1 MKYRFL
7 YLTTIVLF
15 LTTVSCA
22 EKNIKKESVQP
33 NIVFILADDLGY
45 MDIGA
50 YAEKMTKV
58 KPENQFYE
66 TPNLNK
72 LISVGVSFSQAYT
85 APLCSPTRS
94 SILTGIYAAKW
105 GFNTATPGGARS
117 FYTKGELPP
126 EGFHEQDVMHGDDFK
141 LEKALN
147 NGYTR
152 IALPSGQPQDY
163 GEDAITIA
171 ESLAD
176 YTSAFMGKWH
186 LGGHGS
192 EGYQP
197 HDQGFEEL
205 SYFDAG
211 GSVYYDWTA
220 TWERKTKI
228 FPKMRQKELVRGKV
242 NGEIKEGEYLTDNL
256 TQQAVNYIDSYVK
269 GSREKPFFLY
279 FNEFAVHSP
288 LQAPEED
295 IAYFESKNTKG
306 WNGHNNSTYAAMV
319 QHLDESVGRIVD
331 KLRSSGLLENT
342 LIVFMSD
349 NGGVSWDARKNKV
362 ATTSNSPLKGG
373 KAMVYEGG
381 IRVPLTFYWK
391 DKIEGGKWIDRPV
404 DCVDLYPTLLD
415 IAGYT
420 ANHTIDG
427 QSIGPLLSNDFPGEY
442 TRDTYYWHYPLNVG
456 VLSPIDNL
464 QLTPHSA
471 IRKGDF
477 KLIFDWYGRLSL
489 YNIKEDIQ
497 ENNNLYEVMPAK
509 TEELFKELI
518 TYLEENVEQ
527 RYWPTINPDYNPE
540 EEKRDTKY
548 IDLYKKYKAEGY
560 VTR

>member
-1 MKYRFL
+1 MKYCFFC
-7 YLTTIVLF
+7 LTVIALF
-15 LTTVSCA
+15 VTTSCLQ
-22 EKNIKKESVQP
+22 KKEVKETIKP

-72 LISVGVSFSQAYT
+72 LISGGVSFSRAYAT
-85 APLCSPTRS
+85 PLCSSTRS

-117 FYTKGELPP
+117 FYTKGEKPP
-126 EGFHEQDVMHGDDFK
+126 DGFHEQDVMHGDDFK
-141 LEKALN
+141 LEKALT

-152 IALPSGQPQDY
+152 IALPSGQPQDN

-176 YTSAFMGKWH
+176 YTSAFIGKWH

-211 GSVYYDWTA
+211 GSVYYDWKE
-220 TWERKTKI
+220 TWERKNKI

-242 NGEIKEGEYLTDNL
+242 NGAIKDGEYLTDNL
-256 TQQAVNYIDSYVK
+256 TQQAVNYIDSYIK
-269 GSREKPFFLY
+269 GPKEKPFFLY

-295 IAYFESKNTKG
+295 IAYFENKNTKG
-306 WNGHNNSTYAAMV
+306 WYGHNNSTYAAMV
-319 QHLDESVGRIVD
+319 KYLDESVGKIID
-331 KLRSSGLLENT
+331 KLQSSGLLENT

-349 NGGVSWDARKNKV
+349 NGGVLWDAKKNKV

-391 DKIEGGKWIDRPV
+391 DKIQGGKWIDRPV

-415 IAGYT
+415 FAGYT
-420 ANHTIDG
+420 YDHEIDG
-427 QSIGPLLSNDFPGEY
+427 QSISSLLSDDFTSEY

-489 YNIKEDIQ
+489 YNIKEDFK
-497 ENNNLYEVMPAK
+497 ENNNLYDAMPAK
-509 TEELFKELI
+509 TEELFKDLI
-518 TYLEENVEQ
+518 TYLEENVDK
-527 RYWPTINPDYNPE
+527 RYWPKINPDYDPAK
-540 EEKRDTKY
+540 EKRNVKF
-548 IDLYKKYKAEGY
+548 IDLYGKYKSVGHL
-560 VTR
+560 TR